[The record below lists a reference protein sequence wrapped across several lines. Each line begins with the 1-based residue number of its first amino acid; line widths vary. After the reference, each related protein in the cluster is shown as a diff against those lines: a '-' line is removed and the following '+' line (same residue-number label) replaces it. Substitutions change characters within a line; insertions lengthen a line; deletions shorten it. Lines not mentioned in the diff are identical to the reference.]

1 MILDALERAPAFFPG
16 DWWSDAA
23 ALLARVSTLP
33 DGDHPVRG
41 TDVFM
46 KLMTFTTK
54 PDPAPITESHRAYA
68 DIHIVVA
75 GAERIRVW
83 PASTLP
89 VRQAYDADKDLL
101 LYAPPADSPVRLDL
115 TPGYFALLLP
125 QDAHMPTLAVGAPA
139 EIRKVVFKVSTAL
152 VPTLVTP

>member
-1 MILDALERAPAFFPG
+1 MIVDALERAGAFFPG
-16 DWWSDAA
+16 DWWPDAA
-23 ALLARVSTLP
+23 MWLARVPALP

-41 TDVFM
+41 TSVFM
-46 KLMTFTTK
+46 KVMTFTTK

-68 DIHIVVA
+68 DIHVVAA

-83 PASTLP
+83 SAATLP
-89 VRQAYDADKDLL
+89 VRQAYDADKDLI
-101 LYAPPADSPVRLDL
+101 LYSPLPQSPVTLDL

-125 QDAHMPTLAVGAPA
+125 QDAHMPTIAAGAPA

-152 VPTLVTP
+152 LPTLVTP